1 MERGHCRNCGPHRV
15 KKNQETSAGSSQKE
29 KGKGKGKGLERK
41 VTESAEDAEA
51 DEGKVARKRPLAP
64 EARSA
69 EATSQADALEASAST
84 LRAAGLT
91 ERAAALEEEAGVLRK
106 RAANA
111 IPSQGRRLDECED
124 FLKRCEVRAKKA
136 EEATLA
142 AQHALETARK
152 LQAERERETAE
163 AKKTLERLR
172 VELTTASRDPDA
184 METGVDNAAADSAVS
199 ADLQALEAELAT
211 NLTELADAAAEG
223 RPEAQDAAKLRT
235 LAAQLRRAKVLQ
247 EEARKRHRPAARWG
261 DECGD
266 D

>member
-1 MERGHCRNCGPHRV
+1 MLRGHCRNCGSHRA
-15 KKNQETSAGSSQKE
+15 KKNQETSAGSSPKE

-41 VTESAEDAEA
+41 VTECAEDAEA

-69 EATSQADALEASAST
+69 EAASQADALEASAST

-91 ERAAALEEEAGVLRK
+91 ERAAALEEKKRGFRK

-111 IPSQGRRLDECED
+111 ISSQGRRLDECED

-152 LQAERERETAE
+152 FQAERERETAE

-172 VELTTASRDPDA
+172 VELTTASRDTDA

-211 NLTELADAAAEG
+211 NLTALADAAAEF
-223 RPEAQDAAKLRT
+223 RPEAQNATKLRT
-235 LAAQLRRAKVLQ
+235 LAAQLRRDQVVQ
-247 EEARKRHRPAARWG
+247 EEARKHHRPAARWG
-261 DECGD
+261 EECGD